1 MRARKPNRAR
11 AALVILAVLLCT
23 GPASAVTFPEKPPKS
38 DWFVDSAE
46 LIDPTDRENVN
57 ELAKQLFGE
66 HRIPIYAVTIRSLA
80 AMDASSRSIEG
91 YARELFDHWGI
102 GSQDR
107 NVGMLLLVSLG
118 DRKARIELG
127 ADWGGR
133 HDAAAASVMQDL
145 IVPAFKRGD
154 YSTGIVA
161 GVRGMDAMG
170 RGLGL
175 PRPTAPWWFLPAG
188 ILGGIAF
195 IALIVNLFRTG
206 RSGWAW
212 ALLAGVAALLFFIAH
227 SASSG
232 SGGGSGG
239 GLGGGSGGGGGASGG
254 W

>member
-1 MRARKPNRAR
+1 MREPQLNRAR
-11 AALVILAVLLCT
+11 AVLAILAALLCA
-23 GPASAVTFPEKPPKS
+23 GPASAITFPEKPPES

-46 LIDPTDRENVN
+46 LIEATDRETVN

-66 HRIPIYAVTIRSLA
+66 HRIPIYVVTIRSLA
-80 AMDASSRSIEG
+80 EMGASSRSVEG

-102 GSQDR
+102 GSPDR

-118 DRKARIELG
+118 DREARIELG

-133 HDAAAASVMQDL
+133 HDAAAVSVMQDL

-154 YSTGIVA
+154 YSTGIVD

-175 PRPTAPWWFLPAG
+175 PRPTAPWWFLPLVIA
-188 ILGGIAF
+188 GGIGF
-195 IALIVNLFRTG
+195 VLLIVNLFRTG

-212 ALLAGVAALLFFIAH
+212 ALIAALAALLFFLARN
-227 SASSG
+227 SARG
-232 SGGGSGG
+232 SGGSGG
-239 GLGGGSGGGGGASGG
+239 GFGGGFGGGGGASGS